1 MKFNV
6 ATHQDVR
13 RIADLHIENWRE
25 TYRGSLTDH
34 YLDHEIWDDRRQD
47 WEQRLS
53 HPAENQHVLM
63 ALDGDELAG
72 FVCVYG
78 RQHAAFGTL
87 IENLHSSKLYRGK
100 GIGKRLFLMAAE
112 WSLKTHP
119 EDGLYLEVLASN
131 TAAIGFYEALG
142 GVNVESN
149 LWAAPGGGEVLE
161 FSYYWE
167 NLKCLLSEQDQTK

>member
-1 MKFNV
+1 MEFRS
-6 ATHQDVR
+6 ATLKDAQLV
-13 RIADLHIENWRE
+13 ADLHIENWRE

-34 YLDHEIWDDRRQD
+34 YLDHEIWDDRLQD

-53 HPAENQHVLM
+53 HPADKQFVLM

-72 FVCVYG
+72 FVCAYG
-78 RQHAAFGTL
+78 RQHAEFGTL
-87 IENLHSSKLYRGK
+87 IENLHSSKTHRGQ

-112 WSLKTHP
+112 WALKTYP
-119 EDGLYLEVLASN
+119 QDGLYLEVLASN
-131 TAAIGFYEALG
+131 TAAIGFYEALD

-161 FSYYWE
+161 FSFYWE
-167 NLKCLLSEQDQTK
+167 NLEYLLSKRDS